1 MRMGMRITLLGVV
14 LCCAFL
20 QRPAAASDAMSDVM
34 RLCKG
39 RSEMAELVMRFR
51 QLGTSAASMM
61 EKYDDLSYRAMV
73 LVAYDTPRYHSKEAI
88 ERSVQEFSSAAYM
101 HCFNSESSRLIAE

>member
-61 EKYDDLSYRAMV
+61 EKFDVLPALKDGDSHYWRSTSRAENV
-73 LVAYDTPRYHSKEAI
+73 
-88 ERSVQEFSSAAYM
+88 
-101 HCFNSESSRLIAE
+101 